1 MSDSVPFVLSVIAA
15 RTAIVVLAL
24 LAGVR
29 LFGKRQV
36 GGMNIYDLVLVLLL
50 ANAVQNAMTKGSGMV
65 GVGIA
70 SAGVLL
76 LFDRFL
82 GIVFVKRPS
91 LEARLVGTPTV
102 IIKDGQ
108 LERAHMRREGVTEEE
123 VLAALR
129 GYGVDHPSEV
139 KLAVLEADG
148 SLSVVPTN
156 HPSPGKTKESS

>member
-1 MSDSVPFVLSVIAA
+1 MADPVPFFLSTIAA

-50 ANAVQNAMTKGSGMV
+50 ANAVQNAMTQGSGML
-65 GVGIA
+65 GVGIV

-76 LFDRFL
+76 LLDRFL
-82 GIVFVKRPS
+82 GVVFVKRPT

-102 IIKDGQ
+102 IIRDGQ
-108 LERAHMRREGVTEEE
+108 LERAHMRREGV
-123 VLAALR
+123 
-129 GYGVDHPSEV
+129 
-139 KLAVLEADG
+139 
-148 SLSVVPTN
+148 
-156 HPSPGKTKESS
+156 

>member
-1 MSDSVPFVLSVIAA
+1 MSESVPFFLSVIAA

-24 LAGVR
+24 LVAVR

-50 ANAVQNAMTKGSGMV
+50 ANAVQNAMTRGSGML
-65 GVGIA
+65 GVGIV

-76 LFDRFL
+76 LLDRFL
-82 GIVFVKRPS
+82 GTVFVKRPA

-129 GYGVDHPSEV
+129 GYGVSQVSEV

-148 SLSVVPTN
+148 SLSVVPTA
-156 HPSPGKTKESS
+156 HAPGGTAKEPS

>member
-1 MSDSVPFVLSVIAA
+1 MADPVPFFLSTIAA

-50 ANAVQNAMTKGSGMV
+50 ANAVQNAMTQGSGML
-65 GVGIA
+65 GVGIV

-76 LFDRFL
+76 LLDRFL
-82 GIVFVKRPS
+82 GVVFVKRPT

-102 IIKDGQ
+102 IIRDGQ

-129 GYGVDHPSEV
+129 GYGVSDPSEV
-139 KLAVLEADG
+139 RLAVLEADG
-148 SLSVVPTN
+148 SLSVVPREN
-156 HPSPGKTKESS
+156 SGAGEAKEPS